1 MRNRILIFVILLV
14 LITGGLT
21 FIYYKY
27 EKTNGIL
34 NLEYTNLS
42 ISAMLENEKIVIG
55 YILKRDGFFHS
66 EGKTLE
72 GGAVLV
78 KVPINSTYEISS
90 VNLENQTY
98 YTVTKSII
106 VKELKPYRADLEIVP
121 PGNISISHFLNK
133 TNEMIILNIKSKG
146 PYNRLIYCIDWS
158 NNFLWVN
165 SLKNIISKIEIPKYV
180 KCYETNISLDDN
192 EYNITLEYK
201 EWESLVSEDYVKIF
215 IFDTKIVNNET
226 IYNDFGG
233 GDISYNVS
241 GF

>member
-1 MRNRILIFVILLV
+1 MRNSILIFVILLI
-14 LITGGLT
+14 LIAGGLT
-21 FIYYKY
+21 FVYYQY
-27 EKTNGIL
+27 EKPNRIL

-42 ISAMLENEKIVIG
+42 ILAILENEKIVIG
-55 YILKRDGFFHS
+55 YRIQRDGFFHS

-90 VNLENQTY
+90 INLENQTY
-98 YTVTKSII
+98 YTVTKTII

-133 TNEMIILNIKSKG
+133 TNETIILNIKSKG

-165 SLKNIISKIEIPKYV
+165 SLKDIISKIEIPKYV

-192 EYNITLEYK
+192 EYNITLKYK

-215 IFDTKIVNNET
+215 IFDTNVVNNET
-226 IYNDFGG
+226 IYDAFGG
-233 GDISYNVS
+233 DDILYNVS